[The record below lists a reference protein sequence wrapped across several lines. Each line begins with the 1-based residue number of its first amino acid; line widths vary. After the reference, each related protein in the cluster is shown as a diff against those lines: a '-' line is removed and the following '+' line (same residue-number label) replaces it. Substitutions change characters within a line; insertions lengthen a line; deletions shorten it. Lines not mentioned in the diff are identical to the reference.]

1 MPNELLFEG
10 EIYPDGSQIKIED
23 PGTADI
29 PDGVT
34 EGAAF
39 DASDSSI
46 SVYTMS
52 ADEAETIGRD
62 VVTRVYRGTDPE
74 GLGNLIFDRT
84 ITFTQPFLGVG
95 EILHDEDDLNLIPLD
110 RTGPIRLQIF
120 TDSTISTVTYPDD
133 GDHQISGPSDVN
145 ILIRYDLS

>member
-23 PGTADI
+23 PGTSDI

-39 DASDSSI
+39 DASDSSV

-52 ADEAETIGRD
+52 ADEAETIERD
-62 VVTRVYRGTDPE
+62 VVARVYKGTDTQ
-74 GLGNLIFDRT
+74 GLGELIFDQNV
-84 ITFTQPFLGVG
+84 TFTQPFLGLG
-95 EILHDEDDLNLIPLD
+95 EILHDEDSLNHVPLE
-110 RTGPIRLQIF
+110 RTGSIRLQIF
-120 TDSTISTVTYPDD
+120 TDTAIKTVTYP
-133 GDHQISGPSDVN
+133 GHGEHRISGPSDVN

>member
-29 PDGVT
+29 PEGVT

-39 DASDSSI
+39 DASNSSV

-62 VVTRVYRGTDPE
+62 VMTRVYRGTDPS
-74 GLGNLIFDRT
+74 GLGNLIFDQT
-84 ITFTQPFLGVG
+84 VTFTQPFLGVG
-95 EILHDEDDLNLIPLD
+95 EILHDEDDLSHVPLEHA
-110 RTGPIRLQIF
+110 GPIRLQIF
-120 TDSTISTVTYPDD
+120 TDNTINTVTYSNHGERP
-133 GDHQISGPSDVN
+133 ISGPSDVN

>member
-23 PGTADI
+23 SGTSDI

-39 DASDSSI
+39 DVSDSSV

-52 ADEAETIGRD
+52 ADEAEMIERD
-62 VVTRVYRGTDPE
+62 VLTRVYKGTDTH
-74 GLGNLIFDRT
+74 GLGELIFDQT
-84 ITFTQPFLGVG
+84 VTFTQPFLGVG
-95 EILHDEDDLNLIPLD
+95 EILHDEVELNHIPLE
-110 RTGPIRLQIF
+110 RNGPIRLQIF
-120 TDSTISTVTYPDD
+120 TDNAIKTVTYPDH
-133 GDHQISGPSDVN
+133 GERPVSGPSEVN

>member
-29 PDGVT
+29 PEGVT

-39 DASDSSI
+39 DASDSSV

-52 ADEAETIGRD
+52 ADEAETIERD
-62 VVTRVYRGTDPE
+62 VVTRVYKGSDPD
-74 GLGNLIFDRT
+74 GLGELIFDQDV
-84 ITFTQPFLGVG
+84 TFTQPFMGVG
-95 EILHDEDDLNLIPLD
+95 EVLHDESELTHIPLE

-120 TDSTISTVTYPDD
+120 TANTIETVTYPDH
-133 GDHQISGPSDVN
+133 GDHPVSGPSEVN